1 MKSLLLW
8 LLLPLSSCEQS
19 LEDNWF
25 IKKDIDKTIITNAKY
40 QDKDISSNWLQAYE
54 TKKREIYV
62 NYIKD
67 DIEQITY
74 TVIRNKIQMDIYLLF
89 DWKDRYTKTELN
101 GVKYEDRSEYLEYFQ
116 SLLPCKIVH
125 L

>member
-40 QDKDISSNWLQAYE
+40 QDKDPSTNLSFYE
-54 TKKREIYV
+54 RWRWGIYV
-62 NYIKD
+62 NYIKES
-67 DIEQITY
+67 IEQVTY
-74 TVIRNKIQMDIYLLF
+74 IIVRDTIEMDIYLLF
-89 DWKDRYTKTELN
+89 DGKDRYTKTDLN
-101 GVKYEDRSEYLEYFQ
+101 GKPYEDRSEYLEYFQ
-116 SLLPCKIVH
+116 SLLPCKIVKI
-125 L
+125 

>member
-40 QDKDISSNWLQAYE
+40 QDKDISSSWLQAYE

-74 TVIRNKIQMDIYLLF
+74 TIIRNKIQMDIYLLF
-89 DWKDRYTKTELN
+89 DWKYRYTKTELN
-101 GVKYEDRSEYLEYFQ
+101 WVKYEDRSEYLEYFQ

>member
-40 QDKDISSNWLQAYE
+40 QDKDISSSWLQAYE

-89 DWKDRYTKTELN
+89 DWKYRYTKTELN
-101 GVKYEDRSEYLEYFQ
+101 WVKYEDRSEYLEYFQ

>member
-40 QDKDISSNWLQAYE
+40 QDKDISSSWLQAYE
-54 TKKREIYV
+54 TNKREIYV

-74 TVIRNKIQMDIYLLF
+74 TIIRNKIQMDIYLLF
-89 DWKDRYTKTELN
+89 DWKYRYTKTELN
-101 GVKYEDRSEYLEYFQ
+101 WVKYEDRSEYLEYFQ
-116 SLLPCKIVH
+116 
-125 L
+125 